1 MVILMINNLTD
12 RWIKQGGAMKTFF
25 IRGGAAAVM
34 LGILL
39 LASSCAKQGNPPTGG
54 QSSTASIYLNGAGA
68 TFPFP
73 IYSKWFDEYGKANPE
88 VRINYQSIGSGG
100 GIKQLQAG
108 TVDFGASDAPLSDAE
123 VKQMPA
129 PVIHLP
135 MVAGAVALAYNLPG
149 VPTGLKLSPEVLAG
163 MFLGNI
169 TKWNDLKITS
179 MNPGM
184 KLPALPV
191 VIAHRSDGS
200 GTTYIFTNYL
210 AAVSPAWKSKVG
222 AGKSVNWPAG
232 IGGKGNE
239 GVAGVL
245 TQRPGSLG
253 YVELAY
259 ADQNKFTVAAIRNPA
274 GQFVMPTIDSTTAA
288 ASGAVSAM
296 KKDVRV
302 SIVNAPGAKA
312 YPISGFTYILIYK
325 EQKDATKGKA
335 LVDFLQWAIT
345 DGQPYAAPLKYAPLP
360 AAVVSINKQALATV
374 THNGKPLQ

>member
-1 MVILMINNLTD
+1 
-12 RWIKQGGAMKTFF
+12 MKTFF
-25 IRGGAAAVM
+25 IRSGAVAVL

-39 LASSCAKQGNPPTGG
+39 LASSCAKQGTNTTSNGSR
-54 QSSTASIYLNGAGA
+54 SSTANINLNGAGA

-123 VKQMPA
+123 VKQMPT

-135 MVAGAVALAYNLPG
+135 MVAGAVALAYHLPG
-149 VPTGLKLSPEVLAG
+149 VATGLKLSPEVLAG
-163 MFLGNI
+163 MFLGTI
-169 TKWNDLKITS
+169 TKWNDPKITAL
-179 MNPGM
+179 NPGM

-191 VIAHRSDGS
+191 TIAHRSDGS

-210 AAVSPAWKSKVG
+210 AAVSPAWKAKVG

-245 TQRPGSLG
+245 TQRPGSIG

-259 ADQNKFTVAAIRNPA
+259 AEQNKLPVAAVRNAA
-274 GQFVMPTIDSTTAA
+274 GQFAMPTIDSTTAA
-288 ASGAVSAM
+288 ASGAISAM

-312 YPISGFTYILIYK
+312 YPISGFTYILLYK

-345 DGQPYAAPLKYAPLP
+345 DGQQYAAPLKYAPLP
-360 AAVVSINKQALATV
+360 AAVVAINKQALATV
-374 THNGKPLQ
+374 TRNGKPLQ